1 MSIQSRH
8 PTTLALGA
16 TLSVALLTSGC
27 SALDNA
33 LSGDKV
39 DYKTSGAKTVRLDVP
54 PDLSQLPGQTRYGQI
69 STGPVSASSLA
80 RDTARAEAAV
90 APGAAVAP
98 STQGVVKLERQ
109 GQTRWLAVALPPEKV
124 WDETEAFWDEMG
136 FELTTNRRD
145 IGLME
150 TNWAENRR
158 KVPEGGIRNLLGRVF
173 EALYDSGERDQYRTR
188 IERAANGTTEVYITH
203 RGMTEEYVDARKEQT
218 TWKARPSNPDLEAE
232 MLSRLMARLGAP
244 KEAVAAAKAEAA
256 QPATSVA
263 ESKSAAIA
271 ALDASG
277 TGLSV
282 AADFDTSWRRVGLAL
297 DRSGFTV
304 ENRDR
309 KQGFYEVRLSST
321 DPQAQKPGFFSRLFG
336 SSKNEE
342 SLSRYRVEVSGQSRA
357 QTLVRVTDEKGQATS
372 TATARR
378 IAKLL
383 VDELN

>member
-1 MSIQSRH
+1 
-8 PTTLALGA
+8 
-16 TLSVALLTSGC
+16 
-27 SALDNA
+27 
-33 LSGDKV
+33 
-39 DYKTSGAKTVRLDVP
+39 
-54 PDLSQLPGQTRYGQI
+54 
-69 STGPVSASSLA
+69 
-80 RDTARAEAAV
+80 
-90 APGAAVAP
+90 
-98 STQGVVKLERQ
+98 
-109 GQTRWLAVALPPEKV
+109 
-124 WDETEAFWDEMG
+124 
-136 FELTTNRRD
+136 
-145 IGLME
+145 
-150 TNWAENRR
+150 
-158 KVPEGGIRNLLGRVF
+158 
-173 EALYDSGERDQYRTR
+173 
-188 IERAANGTTEVYITH
+188 
-203 RGMTEEYVDARKEQT
+203 MTEEYVDARKEQT

>member
-282 AADFDTSWRRVGLAL
+282 EADFDTSWRRVGLAL